1 MDYQYWEQQDS
12 CPSARFSEKGCLPVL
27 GGDALRATPRN
38 TSHKQVLVE
47 GSEQLVG
54 FVFKNGL
61 GKYIF
66 AHDEKLSKS
75 HYIV

>member
-12 CPSARFSEKGCLPVL
+12 SSSARFSEKGCLRVL

-38 TSHKQVLVE
+38 TSHKQVSVE

-54 FVFKNGL
+54 FVF
-61 GKYIF
+61 
-66 AHDEKLSKS
+66 
-75 HYIV
+75 